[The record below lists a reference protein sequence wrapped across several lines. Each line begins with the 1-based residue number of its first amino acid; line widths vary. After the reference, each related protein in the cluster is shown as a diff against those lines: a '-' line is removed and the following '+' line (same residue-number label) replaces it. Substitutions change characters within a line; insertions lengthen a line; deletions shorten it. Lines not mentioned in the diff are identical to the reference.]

1 MCRFLRNEE
10 KGGSKIVRRRRKQTV
25 VILLLL
31 VVLSFIL
38 LLSDTLGREKDKRIY
53 NISIITTGKN
63 SESLMIMKQGI
74 DQAASETNVN
84 ISFLTLSEDNNY
96 VEQSELIAREI
107 KNKADAIIISP
118 VDYEKMVEPIESATK
133 KIPVILIESTVNS
146 KSVLPSISCD
156 NYKLGVSLAEEMIKN
171 GKVDSKIAI
180 VKNNLE
186 CSSVKERYDGFMSVM
201 DNTRN
206 NCIFWDVKGKKSA
219 EYYTEARKM
228 LEWGDV
234 DAVVT
239 FNSDMLEGFAQA
251 KKDISNFN
259 KGKDSIEVYGVG
271 STSRIISFLE
281 DKVINATAIQ
291 NEFNI
296 GYLAVKTAIYKLDN
310 KNIDKSNISST
321 VINTKNMYSEENQKL
336 LFPFV
341 R

>member
-1 MCRFLRNEE
+1 M
-10 KGGSKIVRRRRKQTV
+10 RRKRKQTV

-31 VVLSFIL
+31 VVLSFLL
-38 LLSDTLGREKDKRIY
+38 LLSDTLSNEKDKGIY

-63 SESLMIMKQGI
+63 SEGLMIMKQGI
-74 DQAASETNVN
+74 DQAASEMNVN
-84 ISFLTLSEDNNY
+84 ISFITLSEDNNY
-96 VEQSELIAREI
+96 VGQTELITREI
-107 KNKADAIIISP
+107 KNGANAIIISP
-118 VDYEKMVEPIESATK
+118 LDYEKMVEPIENAMK
-133 KIPVILIESTVNS
+133 KIPVILIESTV
-146 KSVLPSISCD
+146 KSENVLPSISCD
-156 NYKLGVSLAEEMIKN
+156 NYKLGISLAEEMVSSGKIKSN
-171 GKVDSKIAI
+171 IAI

-201 DNTRN
+201 NNTQNDCRFWEIKGDKQSNYRN
-206 NCIFWDVKGKKSA
+206 EAKKL
-219 EYYTEARKM
+219 
-228 LEWGDV
+228 LEENDV

-239 FNSDMLEGFAQA
+239 FDSDMLEGVAQA
-251 KKDISNFN
+251 KRDLSSINKDKS
-259 KGKDSIEVYGVG
+259 DIEIYGTG

-296 GYLAVKTAIYKLDN
+296 GYLAVKKAKYKINGKDIDN
-310 KNIDKSNISST
+310 STISST

>member
-1 MCRFLRNEE
+1 M
-10 KGGSKIVRRRRKQTV
+10 RRKRKQTV

-31 VVLSFIL
+31 VVLSFLL
-38 LLSDTLGREKDKRIY
+38 LLSDTLSHEKDKGIY

-74 DQAASETNVN
+74 DQAASEMNVN
-84 ISFLTLSEDNNY
+84 ISFVTLSEDNNY
-96 VEQSELIAREI
+96 IEQTELITREI
-107 KNKADAIIISP
+107 KNRADAIIISP
-118 VDYEKMVEPIESATK
+118 VDYEKMVEPIENAMKS
-133 KIPVILIESTVNS
+133 IPVILIESTV
-146 KSVLPSISCD
+146 KSEYVLPSISCD
-156 NYKLGVSLAEEMIKN
+156 NYKLGISLAEEMVSS
-171 GKVDSKIAI
+171 GKSKSNVAI

-201 DNTRN
+201 NSTQN
-206 NCIFWDVKGKKSA
+206 NCKFWEVSGDKQASYHNEAKKL
-219 EYYTEARKM
+219 
-228 LEWGDV
+228 LEENNV

-239 FNSDMLEGFAQA
+239 FDSDMLEGVAQA
-251 KKDISNFN
+251 KRDLSSIDKEKS
-259 KGKDSIEVYGVG
+259 SIEIYGTG

-296 GYLAVKTAIYKLDN
+296 GYLAIKTAIYKIN
-310 KNIDKSNISST
+310 GKNISNSIISST

>member
-1 MCRFLRNEE
+1 MR
-10 KGGSKIVRRRRKQTV
+10 KKRKQTV

-31 VVLSFIL
+31 VVLSFLL
-38 LLSDTLGREKDKRIY
+38 LLSDTLGREKDKGIY

-74 DQAASETNVN
+74 DQAASEMNVN
-84 ISFLTLSEDNNY
+84 ISFVTLSEDNNY
-96 VEQSELIAREI
+96 TEQIELITREI
-107 KNKADAIIISP
+107 KNRADAIIISP
-118 VDYEKMVEPIESATK
+118 VDYEKMAEPIESAMK
-133 KIPVILIESTVNS
+133 NIPVILIESTV
-146 KSVLPSISCD
+146 KSEYVLPSISCD
-156 NYKLGVSLAEEMIKN
+156 NYKLGISLAEEMVSS
-171 GKVDSKIAI
+171 GKSQSDIAI

-201 DNTRN
+201 NNTQN
-206 NCIFWDVKGKKSA
+206 NCTFWEISGDKQTSYHNEAKKL
-219 EYYTEARKM
+219 
-228 LEWGDV
+228 LEENNV

-239 FNSDMLEGFAQA
+239 FDSDMLEGVAQA
-251 KKDISNFN
+251 KRDLSNID
-259 KGKDSIEVYGVG
+259 KEKSSIEIYGTG

-296 GYLAVKTAIYKLDN
+296 GYLAVKTAIYKIN
-310 KNIDKSNISST
+310 GKNINNSAISST